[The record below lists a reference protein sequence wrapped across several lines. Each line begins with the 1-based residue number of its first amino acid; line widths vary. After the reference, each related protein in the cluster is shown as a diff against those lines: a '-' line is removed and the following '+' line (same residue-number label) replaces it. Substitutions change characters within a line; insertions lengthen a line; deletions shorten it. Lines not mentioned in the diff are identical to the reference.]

1 MDEYVKEIGKGL
13 DFQSGSFV
21 DVNGLM
27 LTNKELQTLENY
39 EIPYSNCKSLKE
51 IVYLV
56 EDALLD
62 FEDDENLLDLS
73 YAISERDYY
82 LNTNK

>member
-1 MDEYVKEIGKGL
+1 MDEYVKEIGNGL

-27 LTNKELQTLENY
+27 LTNKELQTLDNY
-39 EIPYSNCKSLKE
+39 DIPYSNCKSLKE

>member
-62 FEDDENLLDLS
+62 FEEDENLLDLS

>member
-1 MDEYVKEIGKGL
+1 MDEYITEIGNGL

-27 LTNKELQTLENY
+27 LTHKELQTLDNY
-39 EIPYSNCKSLKE
+39 EIPYTNCKSLKE

>member
-1 MDEYVKEIGKGL
+1 MDDYVKEIGKGL

-27 LTNKELQTLENY
+27 LTNKELQTLDNY
-39 EIPYSNCKSLKE
+39 EIPYTNCKSLKE
-51 IVYLV
+51 IVYSV

-62 FEDDENLLDLS
+62 YEEDENLLDLS

>member
-1 MDEYVKEIGKGL
+1 MDEYIKEIGNGL

-27 LTNKELQTLENY
+27 LTHKELQTLDNY
-39 EIPYSNCKSLKE
+39 EIPYTNCKSLKE

>member
-1 MDEYVKEIGKGL
+1 MDEYVKEIGEEL

-27 LTNKELQTLENY
+27 LTNKELQTLDNY
-39 EIPYSNCKSLKE
+39 EIPYANCKSLKE

>member
-1 MDEYVKEIGKGL
+1 MDDYVKEIGKGL

>member
-1 MDEYVKEIGKGL
+1 MDDYIKEIGLGL

-21 DVNGLM
+21 DVNGLL
-27 LTNKELQTLENY
+27 LTNRELETLNQY
-39 EIPYSNCKSLKE
+39 EIPYTNCKSLKE

-73 YAISERDYY
+73 YSISERDYY

>member
-1 MDEYVKEIGKGL
+1 MDDYVKEIGNSL
-13 DFQSGSFV
+13 DFQAGSFV
-21 DVNGLM
+21 DVNGLL
-27 LTNKELQTLENY
+27 LTNRELETLNHY
-39 EIPYSNCKSLKE
+39 EIPYTNCKTLKE

-73 YAISERDYY
+73 YSISERDYY

>member
-1 MDEYVKEIGKGL
+1 MDDYVKEIGKGL

-27 LTNKELQTLENY
+27 LTNKELQTLDNY
-39 EIPYSNCKSLKE
+39 EIPYTNCKSLKE

-62 FEDDENLLDLS
+62 YEEDENLLDLS